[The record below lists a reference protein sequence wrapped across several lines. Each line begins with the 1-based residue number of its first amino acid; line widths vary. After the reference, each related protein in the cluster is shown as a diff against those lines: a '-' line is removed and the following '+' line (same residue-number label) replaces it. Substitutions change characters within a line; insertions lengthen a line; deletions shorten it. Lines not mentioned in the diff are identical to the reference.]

1 MESEALQPQYLW
13 LNQDGEAPGRPGLP
27 ARWTSSVK
35 DSVGTAYS
43 TSARA
48 WFTLSHGVLDEI
60 YYPTIDRPQTRDM
73 GFLVSDGT
81 SFFHEEKR
89 DMQSEFSYIHPEAP
103 GARQVNRD
111 PDGRYTITKETITD
125 PHAPVVLI
133 RVRLQAEP
141 ELLSRLHLYALASP
155 HMAGGGAHNN
165 ARVVD
170 VAGWRVLL
178 AWREENSM
186 AMAASCGFSRASCG
200 FVGKSDGWQDLS
212 SNFRMDWQYGSAT
225 DGNVAVMGEVDLS
238 RAQAPHPGC
247 REFVVA
253 IGFGERHHAAL
264 AATMS
269 SLATSFDKHL
279 ERFVKQWERLKL
291 PESLAR
297 HTGDGG
303 RLLRTS
309 QRVVLTHEDKTFA
322 GAFTASLSIPWGYA
336 KGDDDLGGYHLVW
349 TRDMVQSATAL
360 LAVGRTETA
369 LRALVYLACTQKPDG
384 SFAQNFWVNGTPY
397 WKGIQLD
404 EVAFPIILAW
414 RLWKAKGIEDFNI
427 APFVSRAAGFLVRS
441 APVTQQERWEENAGY
456 SPSTLAAV
464 IAALCCAAEIE
475 KAYGS
480 DEVSE
485 FLNEHAD
492 WIQSHLEDWTVTEQG
507 VLHPEITR
515 YYVRIFPPAP
525 GEPWYQPEVPTGM
538 LRLNNR
544 EPGERTEFR
553 PEEIVDGG
561 FLELVRYGVR
571 RADDPLIRDTLKV
584 VDHVLRIDTP
594 RGTTWRRYNHD
605 GYGEQKDGG
614 PFTSYGQGRAWPL
627 LAGERGHYE
636 LAAGGDPRPH
646 VCSMEGFASPGAMLP
661 EQVWD
666 QKTPVHSAGEQVKMG
681 DPAGSAMPLVWA
693 HAEYLKLV
701 RSIDDGRVFDCVSA
715 AEARYG
721 AGRKES
727 RIEMWKRRRPISTIA
742 AGKTLRILAGE
753 DFNVVYSLDG
763 WTSQNR
769 IGARFHG
776 DSGYSAD
783 ISIPAKD
790 AQELV
795 FTLFWSGSQHWE
807 GKNFSVKIEPTP
819 SPEAHSPAPVLK

>member
-1 MESEALQPQYLW
+1 MEDEALQPQYLW
-13 LNQDGEAPGRPGLP
+13 LMQDGEAPGNPGLP
-27 ARWTSSVK
+27 PRWTSSIK

-43 TSARA
+43 TSTRV
-48 WFTLSHGVLDEI
+48 WYTLSHGILDEI

-73 GFLVSDGT
+73 GFLITDGET
-81 SFFHEEKR
+81 FFHEEKR
-89 DMQSEFSYIHPEAP
+89 NMRSEFSYIHPEAP
-103 GARQVNRD
+103 GARQVNHD
-111 PDGRYTITKETITD
+111 PGGRYTITKETIAD

-133 RVRLQAEP
+133 RVRVQAEP
-141 ELLSRLHLYALASP
+141 ALLARLRLYALLSP
-155 HMAGGGAHNN
+155 HMGGAGAGNT

-170 VAGWRVLL
+170 VAGSRVLL

-200 FVGKSDGWQDLS
+200 FVGSSDGWQDIS
-212 SNFRMDWQYGSAT
+212 TNFRMDWQYGSAT
-225 DGNVAVMGEVDLS
+225 DGNVAVMGEVNLA
-238 RAQAPHPGC
+238 RAHAPYAGA
-247 REFVVA
+247 REFVLA

-264 AATMS
+264 ATTLG
-269 SLATSFDKHL
+269 SLATPFDKHL
-279 ERFVKQWERLKL
+279 QRFIAQWERLKL
-291 PESLAR
+291 PGELAR

-360 LAVGRTETA
+360 LAVGRVGTA

-414 RLWKAKGIEDFNI
+414 RLWKADGIEDFDI
-427 APFVSRAAGFLVRS
+427 APFVSRAAAFLVRS

-475 KAYGS
+475 KAFGS
-480 DEVSE
+480 DEVGG

-492 WIQSHLEDWTVTEQG
+492 WLQSHLEDWTVTDQG

-515 YYVRIFPPAP
+515 YYVRVRPPAP
-525 GEPWYQPEVPTGM
+525 GEPWYQPEVSPGM
-538 LRLNNR
+538 VRLNNR
-544 EPGERTEFR
+544 APDERSEFR

-571 RADDPLIRDTLKV
+571 RADDPLIRDTVKV
-584 VDHVLRIDTP
+584 IDHVLRIDTP
-594 RGTTWRRYNHD
+594 KGTTWRRYNHD

-614 PFTSYGQGRAWPL
+614 AFTTYGQGRAWPL

-646 VCSMEGFASPGAMLP
+646 VRSMECFASAGAMLP

-666 QKTPVHSAGEQVKMG
+666 QIEPVLSAGEWVKMG

-701 RSIDDGRVFDCVSA
+701 RSIEDGRVFDRVEA
-715 AEARYG
+715 AVARYG

-727 RIEMWKRRRPISTIA
+727 PIEIWKRRRPISTIP
-742 AGKTLRILAGE
+742 AGKTLRILAAE
-753 DFNVVYSLDG
+753 DFNVVYSLDD
-763 WTSQNR
+763 WASEHR
-769 IGARFHG
+769 INARHLG

-783 ISIPAKD
+783 IAAPAKN
-790 AQELV
+790 ARAVV
-795 FTLFWSGSQHWE
+795 FTLFWNGSQRWE
-807 GKNFSVKIEPTP
+807 GQNFSVKIEAVHEPAAQVATP
-819 SPEAHSPAPVLK
+819 GLK